1 MCVEGDGVV
10 CVCGGGKM
18 EYGCVAR
25 GAEERREKRGDEGR
39 GEGEY
44 VSEYVSEYGTKVER
58 EGSKDLRFN
67 QAYGEY
73 GKKRK
78 KKEATSPPD
87 GPIPSLSLVSPPTS
101 PNSFSRRFSV
111 CDAVICHAM
120 IPHIIQRLT

>member
-10 CVCGGGKM
+10 CVCVGGKM

-78 KKEATSPPD
+78 KRVCQWRQKK
-87 GPIPSLSLVSPPTS
+87 
-101 PNSFSRRFSV
+101 RR
-111 CDAVICHAM
+111 I
-120 IPHIIQRLT
+120 R